1 MTDIDLGAEIAA
13 VLPELQAAA
22 ESMMRDECTITRT
35 DPDAP
40 WLPDGDGIERP
51 PEPAVV
57 YEGKCKLQSFVPH
70 ESTPD
75 VGGATVT
82 VQRTMLHIPVSSP
95 PVKPGDEVVVTASI
109 GGLAGRRYRVSYDGP
124 YKTWATATRVYVDEV
139 S

>member
-1 MTDIDLGAEIAA
+1 MIADDIAE
-13 VLPELQAAA
+13 VLPELQAEA
-22 ESMMRDECTITRT
+22 ESLMRDSCTITRT

-40 WLPDGDGIERP
+40 WVRGEDGIEQP
-51 PEPAVV
+51 PEPTVV
-57 YEGKCKLQSFVPH
+57 YTGRCKLQSFVPH